1 MFGTQPGN
9 GYKQEVRSEKCSFS
23 CMTSWL
29 LKTEPSTY
37 SWSDLVRDRKTV
49 WDGVTNA
56 AALIHLRAMQ
66 TGDEALIYHSGDER
80 AIVGIARITRGGH
93 PDPGLD
99 DPKRAVVELKPVR
112 ALRSPVTLAA
122 IKAEKKLADLAL
134 VRISRLSCMP
144 VSAEHRAVLRKMGVR

>member
-1 MFGTQPGN
+1 MPA
-9 GYKQEVRSEKCSFS
+9 
-23 CMTSWL
+23 SWL

-37 SWSDLVRDRKTV
+37 SWSDLVRDGKTV

-56 AALIHLRAMQ
+56 AALIQLRAMK

-93 PDPGLD
+93 PDPKLD
-99 DPKRAVVELKPVR
+99 DPKRAVVNLKPVR
-112 ALRSPVTLAA
+112 ALKAPVPLAA

-144 VSAEHRAVLRKMGVR
+144 VSPEHRAVLRKMGVK